1 MSSNETR
8 PFRLGN
14 RWFIDVTDQTCA
26 GNTYNYAEAKAWGER
41 NEKIATSD

>member
-14 RWFIDVTDQTCA
+14 RWFRDVTDQTCA